1 MAAMEAGTRTGY
13 GYWVMGRVHY
23 KSNVKKLIYYR
34 AALKEP
40 SQVVLNR
47 VKKLHFVYPLQAGD
61 CNFFTSC
68 SHNLGRFV

>member
-23 KSNVKKLIYYR
+23 KSNIKVKKLIYYR

-40 SQVVLNR
+40 FQVV
-47 VKKLHFVYPLQAGD
+47 
-61 CNFFTSC
+61 
-68 SHNLGRFV
+68 